1 MNFRQFAVNNVLR
14 SKRTY
19 VAHFLS
25 SAFSVMIFFTYGLLA
40 FHPNLKDGI
49 VSSSGTL
56 SMLGTMGMT
65 VSQYIVFVFS
75 FFFLLYSVGAF
86 IKVRKKEF
94 GILLILGMSRKQ
106 LNRMLFIENILI
118 GAAAIITGIGI
129 GFIFSKLILL
139 ISSKLLAV
147 ENGLPFYF
155 PGKALLLTAGSY
167 AMLFLL
173 IALFSSVML
182 RKGTL
187 IDLVKAEES
196 PKPQPKASPWLA
208 ILAVLLVVAGYGMV
222 MIFAV
227 LQIFS
232 LTLLFGGVVL
242 VILGTYF
249 LFTQFSVF
257 FIRRLQKNQSFFF
270 RRTNLL
276 TISELLYRIK
286 DNAVMFFLVSIISAS
301 AFTGIGTTLSIG
313 DPGLSA
319 MENPYAYTYSS
330 YGEDQSADM
339 KELNIIRQELEKAG
353 FDYTEA
359 SVASG
364 YDDRGMKLVKL
375 SEYNSLLR
383 ALGRPEERLSEF
395 EGILSPGTIT
405 VKNKNKVN
413 GIINDNENDQIEV
426 VSGKV
431 QQIVKVIKAETFI
444 ALPLSYGNS
453 LVISDDL
460 FDKVEKA
467 KDEEVIYQTYY
478 TFSVADWKNTGEVS
492 KAIRDSL
499 SSVETDEYGYYF
511 ESLYFSWKSAQQQNG
526 ILLMVSGLI
535 GIVFFTFAA
544 SFIYFRLYSDLS
556 RDEQQYRMISKV
568 GLSRREL
575 SKIVTRQLLIM
586 FFLPMLIAVIHSG
599 VAFIALQQL
608 VDFSILSHTVNI
620 FIFFLTVQII
630 YFFVTR
636 WRYLNRLYQ
645 TIE

>member
-49 VSSSGTL
+49 VSSSRTMSTL
-56 SMLGTMGMT
+56 GMMGMQ
-65 VSQYIVFVFS
+65 VSQYIVFIFS
-75 FFFLLYSVGAF
+75 FFFLLYSVGTF
-86 IKVRKKEF
+86 IKMRKKEF

-118 GAAAIITGIGI
+118 GVAAIITGIGI
-129 GFIFSKLILL
+129 GFVFSKLILL

-147 ENGLPFYF
+147 DNGLPFYF
-155 PGKALLLTAGSY
+155 PGKALLLTAGAY
-167 AMLFLL
+167 AVLFLL
-173 IALFSSVML
+173 IASFSSVML
-182 RKGTL
+182 RKGAL
-187 IDLVKAEES
+187 IDLVKAEDS

-208 ILAVLLVVAGYGMV
+208 LLAIVLIGAGYGLV

-232 LTLLFGGVVL
+232 IPLLFGGVVL
-242 VILGTYF
+242 VIIGTYF

-257 FIRRLQKNQSFFF
+257 FMRWLQKKQRFFF

-276 TISELLYRIK
+276 TISELMYRIK

-301 AFTGIGTTLSIG
+301 AFTGIGTTLAIG

-319 MENPYAYTYSS
+319 MENPYAYTYSA
-330 YGEDQSADM
+330 YHEDQKFAT
-339 KELNIIRQELEKAG
+339 KHLNIISKELEKAG
-353 FDYTEA
+353 IDYSQA
-359 SVASG
+359 SVTPFF
-364 YDDRGMKLVKL
+364 DDNWLKLIKL
-375 SEYNSLLR
+375 SEYNSLLL
-383 ALGRPEERLSEF
+383 ALGHPEETLGDS
-395 EGILSPGTIT
+395 EGILTPGS
-405 VKNKNKVN
+405 VSNKNKYRIN
-413 GIINDNENDQIEV
+413 GLDSDQIKLLSKTVEHNV
-426 VSGKV
+426 N
-431 QQIVKVIKAETFI
+431 VIKAETFI
-444 ALPLSYGNS
+444 AIPLAYDDA
-453 LVISDDL
+453 LVISDVL
-460 FDKVEKA
+460 FDKLTEA
-467 KDEEVIYQTYY
+467 QDEEIIYQTYHAFY
-478 TFSVADWKNTGEVS
+478 IPDWKNTGDVS
-492 KAIRDSL
+492 KTIADSFN
-499 SSVETDEYGYYF
+499 EDEEKENSYYLN
-511 ESLYFSWKSAQQQNG
+511 SLYFDWKSSLQQNG
-526 ILLMVSGLI
+526 MLLMTSGLI

-556 RDEQQYRMISKV
+556 RDEQQYRMIAKV

-575 SKIVTRQLLIM
+575 SKMVTRQLIIM
-586 FFLPMLIAVIHSG
+586 FFLPMLIAVVHSG
-599 VAFIALQQL
+599 VAFVALQQL
-608 VDFSILSHTVNI
+608 VDFSILSHTIKI

-636 WRYLNRLYQ
+636 WRYLDRLYK

>member
-49 VSSSGTL
+49 DSSSETM
-56 SMLGTMGMT
+56 SMLGTTSMQ
-65 VSQYIVFVFS
+65 VSQYIVFIFS

-86 IKVRKKEF
+86 IKMRKKEF

-129 GFIFSKLILL
+129 GFVFSKLILL

-147 ENGLPFYF
+147 DNGLPFYF
-155 PGKALLLTAGSY
+155 PGKALLLTAGAY
-167 AMLFLL
+167 AVLFVL
-173 IALFSSVML
+173 IASFSSIML
-182 RKGTL
+182 RKGVL
-187 IDLVKAEES
+187 IDLVKAEDS

-208 ILAVLLVVAGYGMV
+208 ILAIILIGAGYGLV

-232 LTLLFGGVVL
+232 VPLLFSGVVL
-242 VILGTYF
+242 VIIGTYF
-249 LFTQFSVF
+249 LFTQFSVYF
-257 FIRRLQKNQSFFF
+257 MRWLQKKQRFFF

-276 TISELLYRIK
+276 TISELMYRIK

-301 AFTGIGTTLSIG
+301 AFTGIGTTLAIG

-319 MENPYAYTYSS
+319 MENPYAYTYTA
-330 YGEDQSADM
+330 YHEDQKFAT
-339 KELNIIRQELEKAG
+339 KHLNIISQELEKAG
-353 FDYTEA
+353 VDYSKA
-359 SVASG
+359 SVTPF
-364 YDDRGMKLVKL
+364 YDDNGVKLIKL

-383 ALGRPEERLSEF
+383 ALGHPEETLGES
-395 EGILSPGTIT
+395 EGILTPGS
-405 VKNKNKVN
+405 VSNKNKYRIN
-413 GIINDNENDQIEV
+413 GLDSDQIEL
-426 VSGKV
+426 SYRKV
-431 QQIVKVIKAETFI
+431 EHNVKVIKAETFI
-444 ALPLSYGNS
+444 AVPLAYDDA
-453 LVISDDL
+453 LVISDGL
-460 FDKVEKA
+460 FDKFKEA
-467 KDEEVIYQTYY
+467 QDEEIIYQTYHAFY
-478 TFSVADWKNTGEVS
+478 IPDWKNTGEVS
-492 KAIRDSL
+492 KTIADSF
-499 SSVETDEYGYYF
+499 DEEKENSYYLN
-511 ESLYFSWKSAQQQNG
+511 SLYFEWKSSLQQNG
-526 ILLMVSGLI
+526 ILLMTSGLI

-544 SFIYFRLYSDLS
+544 SFVYFRLYSDLS
-556 RDEQQYRMISKV
+556 RDEQQYRMIAKV

-575 SKIVTRQLLIM
+575 SKIVTRQLMIM
-586 FFLPMLIAVIHSG
+586 FFLPMLIAVVHSG
-599 VAFIALQQL
+599 VAFVALQQL
-608 VDFSILSHTVNI
+608 VDFSILWHTVKI
-620 FIFFLTVQII
+620 FIFFLMVQII

-636 WRYLNRLYQ
+636 WRYLDRLYK

>member
-49 VSSSGTL
+49 ISSSGTL

-65 VSQYIVFVFS
+65 VSQYIVFIFS

-129 GFIFSKLILL
+129 GFVFSKLILL

-147 ENGLPFYF
+147 DNGLPFYF

-167 AMLFLL
+167 MVLFLL
-173 IALFSSVML
+173 IAIFSSVIL

-208 ILAVLLVVAGYGMV
+208 ILALLLILAGYGMV
-222 MIFAV
+222 MTFAV

-232 LTLLFGGVVL
+232 LPLLFGGVVL

-257 FIRRLQKNQSFFF
+257 FIRRVQKNQSFFF

-319 MENPYAYTYSS
+319 MENPYAFTYTN
-330 YGEDQSADM
+330 YGEDPSAIE
-339 KELNIIRQELEKAG
+339 KGRNVIKQQLEQAG
-353 FDYTEA
+353 LDYREA
-359 SVASG
+359 AVTSG
-364 YDDRGMKLVKL
+364 YDDRGHKLVKL
-375 SEYNSLLR
+375 SDYNSLLR
-383 ALGRPEERLSEF
+383 GLGRSEEQLSEG
-395 EGILSPGTIT
+395 EGILSPGT
-405 VKNKNKVN
+405 VSDKNKNKLN
-413 GIINDNENDQIEV
+413 GTDNPQVEV
-426 VSGKV
+426 VSGKL
-431 QQIVKVIKAETFI
+431 QQNVKVIKAETFI
-444 ALPLSYGNS
+444 AIPLSYGDT
-453 LVISDDL
+453 LVVSDDL

-467 KDEEVIYQTYY
+467 KDEQVIYQTYY
-478 TFSVADWKNTGEVS
+478 TFSVEDWKNTGEVS
-492 KAIRDSL
+492 KAIRDAL
-499 SSVETDEYGYYF
+499 SKVETDKYGYYF

-556 RDEQQYRMISKV
+556 RDEQQYRMIAKV

-575 SKIVTRQLLIM
+575 SKVVTRQLLIM

-599 VAFIALQQL
+599 IAFLALQQL
-608 VDFSILSHTVNI
+608 VDFSILSHTVKI

>member
-49 VSSSGTL
+49 VSTSGTL

-65 VSQYIVFVFS
+65 ISQYIVFIFS

-86 IKVRKKEF
+86 IKTRKKEF

-118 GAAAIITGIGI
+118 GAAAILTGIGI
-129 GFIFSKLILL
+129 GVVFSKLILL
-139 ISSKLLAV
+139 VSSKLLAV

-155 PGKALLLTAGSY
+155 PGKAMLLTAGSY
-167 AMLFLL
+167 AALFLL
-173 IALFSSVML
+173 IAVFSSVML

-196 PKPQPKASPWLA
+196 PKPHPKASPWLA
-208 ILAVLLVVAGYGMV
+208 ILAVLLIVAGYGMV

-227 LQIFS
+227 RQIFS
-232 LTLLFGGVVL
+232 LTLLFGGVAL

-257 FIRRLQKNQSFFF
+257 FLRWLQKKQGYFYQ
-270 RRTNLL
+270 RTNLL

-319 MENPYAYTYSS
+319 MVNPYAYTYIN
-330 YGEDQSADM
+330 YEEDQSANT
-339 KELNIIRQELEKAG
+339 KELQKIRNELEKAG
-353 FDYTEA
+353 VDYTEA
-359 SVASG
+359 SVTPS
-364 YDDRGMKLVKL
+364 YDDNGNKLIKL
-375 SEYNSLLR
+375 SDYNSLLR
-383 ALGRPEERLSEF
+383 ALGRPEESLSES
-395 EGILSPGTIT
+395 EGILTPGT
-405 VKNKNKVN
+405 VSGKNKNKVN
-413 GIINDNENDQIEV
+413 GIVNDQIEV
-426 VSGKV
+426 ITKDV
-431 QQIVKVIKAETFI
+431 QQNVKVIKAETFI
-444 ALPLSYGNS
+444 AVPLSYGES
-453 LVISDDL
+453 LVVSDGL
-460 FDKVEKA
+460 YDKMMNA
-467 KDEEVIYQTYY
+467 QEEEILYQTYY
-478 TFSVADWKNTGEVS
+478 TFSVADWKNTGELS
-492 KAIRDSL
+492 KAIVNSINEG
-499 SSVETDEYGYYF
+499 ETEYGYYF

-526 ILLMVSGLI
+526 ILLIVSGLI

-556 RDEQQYRMISKV
+556 RDEQQYRMIAKV
-568 GLSRREL
+568 GLSKREL
-575 SKIVTRQLLIM
+575 RKIVTRQMIIM
-586 FFLPMLIAVIHSG
+586 FFLPMLIAVVHST
-599 VAFIALQQL
+599 VAFVALQQL

-636 WRYLNRLYQ
+636 WRYLNRLYK

>member
-49 VSSSGTL
+49 DSYSGTM

-65 VSQYIVFVFS
+65 ISQYIVFIFS

-86 IKVRKKEF
+86 IKMRKKEF
-94 GILLILGMSRKQ
+94 GVLLILGMSRKQ

-147 ENGLPFYF
+147 DSGLPFYF
-155 PGKALLLTAGSY
+155 PVEALLLTAGAY
-167 AMLFLL
+167 AVLFLL
-173 IALFSSVML
+173 IASFSSIML
-182 RKGTL
+182 RKGAL
-187 IDLVKAEES
+187 IDLVKAEDS
-196 PKPQPKASPWLA
+196 PKPPPKASPWLA
-208 ILAVLLVVAGYGMV
+208 MLAVVLIGAGYGLV

-232 LTLLFGGVVL
+232 LLLLFGGVVL
-242 VILGTYF
+242 VIIGTYF

-257 FIRRLQKNQSFFF
+257 FMRWLQKKQRFFF
-270 RRTNLL
+270 RGTNLL
-276 TISELLYRIK
+276 TISELMYRIK

-301 AFTGIGTTLSIG
+301 AFTGIATTLAIG

-319 MENPYAYTYSS
+319 MENPYAFTLVDDN
-330 YGEDQSADM
+330 EDQ
-339 KELNIIRQELEKAG
+339 KLGEKHLNIIRQELKKAG
-353 FDYTEA
+353 FAYSEA
-359 SVASG
+359 TVTPT
-364 YDDRGMKLVKL
+364 YDNNGVKLIKL

-383 ALGRPEERLSEF
+383 ALGRPEETIGES
-395 EGILSPGTIT
+395 EGILTPATIT
-405 VKNKNKVN
+405 EKNQNRISGPKT
-413 GIINDNENDQIEV
+413 DQMELEK
-426 VSGKV
+426 GELQKT
-431 QQIVKVIKAETFI
+431 VKVIKAEIFI
-444 ALPLSYGNS
+444 AVPQPYGET
-453 LVISDDL
+453 LVISDVM
-460 FDKVEKA
+460 FDKFMEA
-467 KDEEVIYQTYY
+467 PDEENNYPTYY
-478 TFSVADWKNTGEVS
+478 AFAVPNWKNTGDVS
-492 KAIRDSL
+492 KAIVDSL
-499 SSVETDEYGYYF
+499 NEDGKYSYYLNV
-511 ESLYFSWKSAQQQNG
+511 LYFDWKSALQQNG
-526 ILLMVSGLI
+526 LLLMVSGLI

-544 SFIYFRLYSDLS
+544 SFIYFRLYADLS
-556 RDEQQYRMISKV
+556 RDEEQYRMIAKV

-575 SKIVTRQLLIM
+575 SKIVTRQLIIM
-586 FFLPMLIAVIHSG
+586 FFLPMLLAVIHSG
-599 VAFIALQQL
+599 VAFVALQQL
-608 VDFSILSHTVNI
+608 VDFSILSHTVKI

-636 WRYLNRLYQ
+636 WRYLDRLYK
-645 TIE
+645 TIG